1 MVGLL
6 QCWLGF
12 GAMWVALGAALCV
25 ALPLLA
31 LPAHAADA
39 KAEAA
44 DATAAMERAKR
55 QAANPMKAILEASKV
70 KRKVVGEPDLPSALA
85 NTAAATAAGTT
96 AATTAATTT
105 TTAAT
110 PAPNA
115 VTAPPATLVALRASG
130 IATAALS
137 SATPRNSTWAT
148 AGTAAAEALPTL
160 TTTEPIAPSPV
171 LASAATP
178 TAALAPGWVQPRLID
193 MVEPAIPARVL
204 DDLGGLLEVRA
215 DLNLR
220 ADGSVASVTL
230 VQPVP
235 RQLTRYV
242 ITALERWRFAPLPAD
257 QVHRVQLVFNEQR

>member
-1 MVGLL
+1 MSRFKGFRVVGLL

-44 DATAAMERAKR
+44 DAAAAMERAKR

-70 KRKVVGEPDLPSALA
+70 KRKVVGEPDLPSAVA
-85 NTAAATAAGTT
+85 NIAAATAA
-96 AATTAATTT
+96 ATTT
-105 TTAAT
+105 ATATT

-137 SATPRNSTWAT
+137 SASTRNSTWAT

-171 LASAATP
+171 LPSAATP